1 MLQFALY
8 LYYPFYAQKIK
19 INYYF
24 ATISLRFKYSTSE
37 YLKPVKTLKHKN
49 VTGYADKL
57 IKIFGVDS
65 ESKEYD
71 DLEKDSPEDDFL
83 RT

>member
-24 ATISLRFKYSTSE
+24 ATISMRFKFYTSE
-37 YLKPVKTLKHKN
+37 YLKPVKTLKHEN
-49 VTGYADKL
+49 VTGYA
-57 IKIFGVDS
+57 G
-65 ESKEYD
+65 
-71 DLEKDSPEDDFL
+71 
-83 RT
+83 R